1 MSSTLPAKPKA
12 FGNLRHVFKSAIAA
26 VSADGK
32 DNLLGFKPAASVTVI
47 FVDGLGR
54 HQISERSG
62 HAPWLAEQI
71 GSGYSMFPSTTVCG
85 ITSFATGAW
94 PGEHGLVGHQAFDRD
109 LGMGGNLL
117 SGWGAELDPDY
128 WQRLPT
134 LSEQAR
140 NRGVS
145 IRVIGPA
152 EYQNS
157 GFTQATMRDVEYVV
171 AETIAERFALAS
183 KLSGLPGWV
192 SYLYVPEL
200 DQLAHRS
207 GWQSAEWA
215 SLFETVAA
223 EIKRFVISSKSA
235 SVLTA
240 DHGLIDTELDRKVFL
255 REALEGVGL
264 SYFAGDTR
272 VSYLYGEGLE
282 LGAVEAALGD
292 YRAALTA
299 HSTTEVV
306 AAGWLGP
313 VLPAAA
319 ARLPEIMLLA
329 RSNYTLFHEDF
340 SKPRSVAMV
349 AHHGG
354 LSAAE
359 IQVPLL
365 RFGV

>member
-1 MSSTLPAKPKA
+1 M
-12 FGNLRHVFKSAIAA
+12 FKSAISA
-26 VSADGK
+26 VSGDGK
-32 DNLLGFKPAASVTVI
+32 DNILGFKPATSVTVI

-54 HQISERSG
+54 HQITERSG
-62 HAPWLAEQI
+62 HAPWLAEQT

-109 LGMGGNLL
+109 LGLGGNLL
-117 SGWGAELDPDY
+117 SGWGAELDPNY
-128 WQRLPT
+128 WQQLPT
-134 LSEQAR
+134 LSELAR
-140 NRGVS
+140 KRGVS
-145 IRVIGPA
+145 VRVIGPA

-171 AETIAERFALAS
+171 AETIAERFAIAS

-215 SLFETVAA
+215 TLFETVAA
-223 EIKRFVISSKSA
+223 EIKRFVTSSKSA

-240 DHGLIDTELDRKVFL
+240 DHGLIDTEPDRKIFL
-255 REALEGVGL
+255 REALKDVGL
-264 SYFAGDTR
+264 TYFAGDTR
-272 VSYLYGEGLE
+272 VSYLYGEGLD
-282 LGAVEAALGD
+282 LDSVQSALRD
-292 YRAALTA
+292 YRAALEV
-299 HSTTEVV
+299 HSTAEIVE
-306 AAGWLGP
+306 AGWLGP
-313 VLPAAA
+313 VSRAAA
-319 ARLPEIMLLA
+319 ARLPELMLLA

-340 SKPRSVAMV
+340 SKPRSVAMI

-365 RFGV
+365 RFGI